1 MTSKRVGVPL
11 SVTLWAMAVLV
22 LGLPGK
28 SASAQGLD
36 PQKALTQYVHD
47 VWHKE
52 DGLPHSA
59 VYAILQTRDGYLW
72 LGTGGGLVRFDGV
85 HFDVFDKRTE
95 EAFTRNRITALAE
108 ADDGT
113 LWVGSEGGLL
123 RYRHN
128 TFTRYADEAGLTSEN
143 ISDIAIDSAGDVW
156 VATIGNG
163 VGRFDGQRFT
173 MYTEA
178 DGLPHNTVW
187 AALTDAE
194 GRIWAGTNG
203 GLFRI
208 EAGTVTVVQPPE
220 GQTNRFVEALA
231 LSADGTVWIGSR
243 GEIGYYRDG
252 AWQPLRLPDGRRSSG
267 GALVLYEDRHGT
279 LWGGG
284 RGGLARLFGDRIE
297 QINAEDGLSDN
308 NVHAIYQDREGNLW
322 VGTINGL
329 NRFRDGWFTNYGE
342 KEGLPAP
349 RALAVR
355 EVRDGRLVVSSGRV
369 LMQYRNNRFEPW
381 EGLSHV
387 GVVHAIAEDQE
398 GGLWLGGRGSGTS
411 RLHKGTVTTY
421 SFQQGG
427 ISPFVTAIAPSRD
440 GGVWLGADGRTTGL
454 YRILQG
460 EVTPEPLEREAHVV
474 NDLIE
479 TATGTLWLATWR
491 GLGRRDPEGG
501 FTFFTPDDGLADDV
515 VETLYLEEDGTLWA
529 GTDGGG
535 LNRVRDG
542 EFTTVSSRHGLCD
555 DALTALLDDGAGNLW
570 MSGSR
575 GISRVSLAALHAVA
589 DGRATHLDCTLFDES
604 DGLLQAQGS
613 TGRPA
618 AWRTRDGRLW
628 FATPAGVAMVNPQD
642 EHINPLPPP
651 VTIKQMVVDG
661 LPVDTARQT
670 VLPPGSQDFEFHYAG
685 LSFVA
690 PEKVAFRYRL
700 EGRDADWVEAGS
712 RRTAFFT
719 DLDPGAYV
727 FRVIAANNDGVWNEQ
742 GATQAF
748 VLKPYFW
755 QTSWF
760 YGLCALGLV
769 ALGAGIYG
777 LRVRRLKQHERELTA
792 LVAERTESLRRE
804 KEKTETLYLQL
815 EADHARQKQELEEA
829 RVLQLAMLPEHPPAL
844 DDLDIA
850 VFMRTATEVGGDYY
864 DFSLDSTGT
873 LTVAVGDATGHGM
886 KAGLVVA
893 TTKSYFQSL
902 AEKES
907 LSIVR
912 QISRGL
918 KEMKLRGMY
927 MSLSL
932 LKLREDEATL
942 MAAGMP
948 PALLYRSD
956 AGTVEQIVLK
966 GMPLGSF
973 PDFPYTQHVFSL
985 HPGDLLLMMSDGL
998 PELFNPEHDMLGDVP
1013 IIERVRQTASGS
1025 SKQVIDEL
1033 VQLAASWTDGEP
1045 QNDDITLVV
1054 IKRT

>member
-1 MTSKRVGVPL
+1 
-11 SVTLWAMAVLV
+11 MAVLM
-22 LGLPGK
+22 LGLPDR
-28 SASAQGLD
+28 SALAQGLD

-47 VWHKE
+47 VWRKKE
-52 DGLPHSA
+52 GLPHSA

-113 LWVGSEGGLL
+113 LWIGSEGGLL
-123 RYRHN
+123 CYRDG
-128 TFTRYADEAGLTSEN
+128 TFTRYAGEAGLTSEN
-143 ISDIAIDSAGDVW
+143 ISDIVIDGAGDVW
-156 VATIGNG
+156 VATFGNG
-163 VGRFDGQRFT
+163 VGRFDGEQFS

-187 AALTDAE
+187 ATLRDAQ
-194 GRIWAGTNG
+194 GRIWVGTNNG
-203 GLFRI
+203 AAHIDGDV
-208 EAGTVTVVQPPE
+208 VTVVQPPKE
-220 GQTNRFVEALA
+220 LTNRFVEALA
-231 LSADGTVWIGSR
+231 LRADGTVWIGSR
-243 GEIGYYRDG
+243 GGVGYYRDG
-252 AWQPLRLPDGRRSSG
+252 AWQRVRLSDGQRTPGGLR
-267 GALVLYEDRHGT
+267 ALYEDRHGT

-284 RGGLARLFGDRIE
+284 RGGLARLVGGRIE
-297 QINAEDGLSDN
+297 QITAEDDLSDN

-322 VGTINGL
+322 VGTVNGL

-342 KEGLPAP
+342 KGGLPAP
-349 RALAVR
+349 WALAVR
-355 EVRDGRLVVSSGRV
+355 ELRDGRLVVSSGRM
-369 LMQYRNNRFEPW
+369 LMQYRDGRFEPW
-381 EGLSHV
+381 EAASYKS
-387 GVVHAIAEDQE
+387 VVHAIAEDQE
-398 GGLWLGGRGSGTS
+398 GGLWLGGRCSGAW
-411 RLHKGTVTTY
+411 RLHEGTVAAY
-421 SFQQGG
+421 GVQQRS
-427 ISPFVTAIAPSRD
+427 IPLCVTAIAPSRD
-440 GGVWLGADGRTTGL
+440 GGVWVGIDGRNTGL
-454 YRILQG
+454 YRIQRG
-460 EVTPEPLEREAHVV
+460 QAAPETLPREAHVV

-479 TATGTLWLATWR
+479 TATGTLWLAMWR
-491 GLGRRDPEGG
+491 GLGRRDPGG
-501 FTFFTPDDGLADDV
+501 SFTFFTPDDGLADDV
-515 VETLYLEEDGTLWA
+515 VMTLYLEEDGTLWA

-535 LNRVRDG
+535 VNRIRDG
-542 EFTTVSSRHGLCD
+542 EITTVSSRHGLCD
-555 DALTALLDDGAGNLW
+555 DALNALVDDGAGNLW

-589 DGRATHLDCTLFDES
+589 DGRAAHLDCTLFDES
-604 DGLLQAQGS
+604 DGLLRAQGL

-618 AWRTRDGRLW
+618 AWRASDGRLW
-628 FATPAGVAMVNPQD
+628 FATPGGVAVVDPQN
-642 EHINPLPPP
+642 EYRNPLPPP
-651 VTIKQMVVDG
+651 VAIKQMVVDG
-661 LPVDTARQT
+661 LPVDTTRQM

-690 PEKVAFRYRL
+690 SEKVAFRYRL
-700 EGRDADWVEAGS
+700 EGRDDDWVEAGS

-727 FRVIAANNDGVWNEQ
+727 FRVIAANNDGLWNEQ
-742 GATQAF
+742 GAAQVF

-760 YGLCALGLV
+760 FALCALGLV

-777 LRVRRLKQHERELTA
+777 LRVRQLKQRERELTA
-792 LVAERTESLRRE
+792 LVAERTDSLRHE

-829 RVLQLAMLPEHPPAL
+829 RALQLAMLPEHPPAL

-864 DFSLDSTGT
+864 DFSLDLSGT

-902 AEKES
+902 AAEES
-907 LSIVR
+907 LGIVR

-932 LKLREDEATL
+932 LKLRQDEATL

-956 AGTVEQIVLK
+956 TDTVEQIVLK

-973 PDFPYTQHVFSL
+973 PDFPYQQHAFTL
-985 HPGDLLLMMSDGL
+985 QPGDLLLMMSDGL
-998 PELFNPEHDMLGDVP
+998 PELFNPEHEMLGDEP

-1025 SKQVIDEL
+1025 SKQVIERL
-1033 VQLAASWTDGEP
+1033 AQLAASWTDGEP

-1054 IKRT
+1054 IKRK